1 MSTNKVLC
9 PSGPEL
15 KKFCSLKKIKWQF
28 MFYLKSASNVI
39 SGVNFISEKIIK
51 IFFVSKQKK
60 EMNINLAVYRR
71 GHFLIGQGVY

>member
-1 MSTNKVLC
+1 
-9 PSGPEL
+9 
-15 KKFCSLKKIKWQF
+15 

-60 EMNINLAVYRR
+60 EMYINLAVYRR